1 MDNMLGNTKLNY
13 ILMRQLTP
21 LQVLTASAI
30 WHSAVKSAKRL
41 VGLLVRSAPLIVGS
55 SSVSWVKAAFNFA
68 RFVRVTIIHQG
79 HRGLAIYLKTANV
92 QLMRSIA
99 GKRLENSRDIG
110 GAVSRTKSGL
120 PRVIPAGMRQRI
132 KEGDTAVIRLYL
144 GFFTLYRVLNFRGKL
159 KLSTITSPGVP
170 IYGGFMSEWSSFAI
184 VFFTYLKAFGVK
196 RVRTDLVPVPFGSRA
211 SQIVTEVHPNPMGIV
226 VKDKSSLSVTK
237 NAQPPR
243 GCRLEI
249 WGYVVKLFPLLKSGP
264 NSKRGRVN
272 SYNIINDLLAWVQ
285 RPQLFRSFQVLVAI
299 TRSWILFS
307 PTLGSV
313 LSYMGSKFPIL
324 LSPHH
329 GAFWLGKLS
338 VKEEPGKLRVF
349 AMVDSL
355 TQWLL
360 YPLHRMIFDKVLRL
374 IPQDGTFDQI
384 APVKRLIAILQGGRD
399 HRVWSFDLSAA
410 TDRIPVMLQEVLLGH
425 FMTPEFASHW
435 RMILCDREYKAPDE
449 LVKQDGWLLR
459 DGVKLGRVLK
469 YAVGQPMGAYSS
481 WAMLALVHHMM
492 VQFAAWKAGSRGWFE
507 RYAVLGDDLVIGD
520 YRVAREYLS
529 LCDVIGVEVN
539 MSKSIVSNNLSLEF
553 AKRFFYKGTEV
564 TPIPL
569 LGLAVGWLGVRDIAE
584 IASQVY
590 SRTGKRPTFYMMGRF
605 IGLGMS
611 SCTGLGQKLIF
622 SMGRRAR
629 SIVLLLLRP
638 GSSHGVADLLKW
650 YTVTRATGSSL
661 SHQGAWPTIAA
672 VVRQRIAHFQA
683 LNLRK
688 RLFKAL
694 LSFDLV
700 PMLKLYWGSAFERMA
715 WFGLATWWHENV
727 IVPYKA
733 PMLEKLDEIDLVI
746 KDINRVI
753 ESKDEATLLRLLQTM
768 EDLEEQVALV
778 PTAVRLQREERDVLH
793 RKVDKYPKRVRGW
806 TKLIRKFRRA
816 YQNARHDG
824 RS

>member
-1 MDNMLGNTKLNY
+1 
-13 ILMRQLTP
+13 MRQLTP

-55 SSVSWVKAAFNFA
+55 SSVSWVKAAFCFA

-92 QLMRSIA
+92 MLMRSVA
-99 GKRLENSRDIG
+99 GKGLSNSRSIG
-110 GAVSRTKSGL
+110 GAVARTKSGL

-132 KEGDTAVIRLYL
+132 KNGDSSVIRLYL
-144 GFFTLYRVLNFRGKL
+144 GFFTLYRVLNYRGKL
-159 KLSTITSPGVP
+159 KLSTITAPGV
-170 IYGGFMSEWSSFAI
+170 IFTGGFMSEWSSFAI
-184 VFFTYLKAFGVK
+184 VFFTYLKAFGVS
-196 RVRTDLVPVPFGSRA
+196 RARSDLVPVPFGGRA
-211 SQIVTEVHPNPMGIV
+211 ASIATEVHPNPMGIG
-226 VKDKSSLSVTK
+226 VKDKSSLEVRKGNSL
-237 NAQPPR
+237 PR

-272 SYNIINDLLAWVQ
+272 SYNIISDLLTWVQ
-285 RPQLFRSFQVLVAI
+285 RPQLFASFQVLVAI

-307 PTLGSV
+307 PVLADTLR
-313 LSYMGSKFPIL
+313 YMGSKFPVL
-324 LSPHH
+324 FAPHH

-360 YPLHRMIFDKVLRL
+360 YPLHRMIFDRVLRL

-384 APVKRLIAILQGGRD
+384 APVKRLISILKGGRD
-399 HRVWSFDLSAA
+399 HRIWSFDLSAA

-425 FMTPEFASHW
+425 FMTPEFARHW
-435 RMILCDREYKAPDE
+435 RAILCDRDYKAPDE
-449 LVKQDGWLLR
+449 LIKQDGWDR
-459 DGVKLGRVLK
+459 SETGEPLGRSLRYK
-469 YAVGQPMGAYSS
+469 VGQPMGAYSS

-492 VQFAAWKAGSRGWFE
+492 VQFAAFKTGCRGWFE

-520 YRVAREYLS
+520 YRVAREYLA
-529 LCDVIGVEVN
+529 LCDIIGVEVN

-553 AKRFFYKGTEV
+553 AKRFFFKGEEV

-584 IASQVY
+584 IASQVH
-590 SRTGKRPTFYMMGRF
+590 SRTGKLPSFYMMGRF
-605 IGLGMS
+605 IGLGLKT
-611 SCTGLGQKLIF
+611 CNGLGQKLIF

-629 SIVLLLLRP
+629 SIVLLLSRP

-650 YTVTRATGSSL
+650 YTMTRATGSSL
-661 SHQGAWPTIAA
+661 DHQGAWPTIAA
-672 VVRQRIAHFQA
+672 VVRQRIQHFQA

-700 PMLKLYWGSAFERMA
+700 PMLKSYWGSAFERMA

-733 PMLEKLDEIDLVI
+733 PMLLKLDEIDLMI

-753 ESKDEATLLRLLQTM
+753 ERKDEATLLRLLQTM

-793 RKVDKYPKRVRGW
+793 RKVDKYPKRVRSW

-816 YQNARHDG
+816 YQTARHYG
-824 RS
+824 SSQKC

>member
-1 MDNMLGNTKLNY
+1 
-13 ILMRQLTP
+13 MRRLTP

-55 SSVSWVKAAFNFA
+55 SSVSWVKAAFGFA

-92 QLMRSIA
+92 MLMRAVA
-99 GKRLENSRDIG
+99 GKGLGNSRSIG
-110 GAVSRTKSGL
+110 GAVARTKSGL
-120 PRVIPAGMRQRI
+120 PRIIPAGMRLRI
-132 KEGDTAVIRLYL
+132 KAGDSSVIRLYL
-144 GFFTLYRVLNFRGKL
+144 GFFTLYRVLNYRGKL
-159 KLSTITSPGVP
+159 KLSTITAEGRP
-170 IYGGFMSEWSSFAI
+170 ITGGFMSEWSSFCN
-184 VFFTYLKAFGVK
+184 VFFTYLKAFGV
-196 RVRTDLVPVPFGSRA
+196 RMPRTDLVPVAFGTRMA
-211 SQIVTEVHPNPMGIV
+211 QITTEMHSNPMGIGFG
-226 VKDKSSLSVTK
+226 KQSKELAKSSV
-237 NAQPPR
+237 AY

-264 NSKRGRVN
+264 NSRKGKVN

-285 RPQLFRSFQVLVAI
+285 RPQLFASFQVLVAI

-307 PTLGSV
+307 PVLADTLRF
-313 LSYMGSKFPIL
+313 LGSKFPIL
-324 LSPHH
+324 FAPHH
-329 GAFWLGKLS
+329 GAFWLGALS

-360 YPLHRMIFDKVLRL
+360 YPLHRMLFDRVLRL

-384 APVKRLIAILQGGRD
+384 APVKRLISLLRAGRD
-399 HRVWSFDLSAA
+399 HRVWSFDLTAA
-410 TDRIPVMLQEVLLGH
+410 TDRIPVLLQEVLLGK
-425 FMTPEFASHW
+425 FLTPEFARHW
-435 RMILCDREYKAPDE
+435 RAILCDREYRAPTE
-449 LVKQDGWLLR
+449 LVKQEGWKRSPEGEAL
-459 DGVKLGRVLK
+459 GVSLK

-492 VQFAAWKAGSRGWFE
+492 VQFAAWKAGSRGWFAK
-507 RYAVLGDDLVIGD
+507 YAVLGDDLVIGD
-520 YRVAREYLS
+520 HLVAHQYLS
-529 LCDVIGVEVN
+529 LCRTIGVEVN

-553 AKRFFYKGTEV
+553 AKRFFFKGEEV

-590 SRTGKRPTFYMMGRF
+590 SRTGKLPSFYMMGRF
-605 IGLGMS
+605 IGLGLRV
-611 SCTGLGQKLIF
+611 CNGLGQKLIF

-629 SIVLLLLRP
+629 SIVLLLTRP
-638 GSSHGVADLLKW
+638 GSSHGVASLLEW
-650 YTVTRATGSSL
+650 YTLTRASGSTL
-661 SHQGAWPTIAA
+661 SHQGAWPAIADA
-672 VVRQRIAHFQA
+672 VKQRISHFQA

-688 RLFKAL
+688 RLFKAM

-700 PMLKLYWGSAFERMA
+700 PLLNEYYPGSRMA

-727 IVPYKA
+727 IVPYKT
-733 PMLEKLDEIDLVI
+733 PMLKKLDEIDVMI
-746 KDINRVI
+746 REINRTI
-753 ESKDEATLLRLLQTM
+753 ASKDEASLLRLLQTM

-778 PTAVRLQREERDVLH
+778 PTQVRLVRDAQEAIG
-793 RKVDKYPKRVRGW
+793 RKTDKFPKRVKGW

-824 RS
+824 FSEDIDR